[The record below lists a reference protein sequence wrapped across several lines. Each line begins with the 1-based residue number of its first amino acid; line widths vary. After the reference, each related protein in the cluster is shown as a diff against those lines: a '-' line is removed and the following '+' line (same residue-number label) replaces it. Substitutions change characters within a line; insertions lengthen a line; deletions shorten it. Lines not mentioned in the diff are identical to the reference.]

1 MQEQVLPAE
10 LNEYQRKAVFNDSS
24 ACLVNANVGSGKTT
38 VLTAKVK
45 YLHEACG
52 VNCEDMVVLTFTNK
66 AAGEIRERLALC
78 VIRVSLCRCV
88 ILGPSTA
95 WPSSFCAKGFRCSSW
110 VIRRIFW

>member
-10 LNEYQRKAVFNDSS
+10 LNEYQRKAVFNDSR

-66 AAGEIRERLALC
+66 AAGEIRERLGAMRDQGELC
-78 VIRVSLCRCV
+78 LLYTSRCV
-88 ILGPSTA
+88 
-95 WPSSFCAKGFRCSSW
+95 
-110 VIRRIFW
+110 

>member
-66 AAGEIRERLALC
+66 AAGEIRERLGA
-78 VIRVSLCRCV
+78 IRDQGELVQMRY
-88 ILGPSTA
+88 LGPSTA

-110 VIRRIFW
+110 AIRRIFW